1 MIEDL
6 SNVLDGSVPEV
17 NVKRE
22 VRESSH
28 FFDTVMVASY
38 LSSSYLISASI
49 LSNLGAHLISH
60 LIYGCGLVSSS
71 RTFWYVPLHSDV
83 IDDIT

>member
-1 MIEDL
+1 MHRRAEHFMDQKPAE
-6 SNVLDGSVPEV
+6 NANE
-17 NVKRE
+17 NVKTRQ
-22 VRESSH
+22 VS
-28 FFDTVMVASY
+28 VMVASY

-49 LSNLGAHLISH
+49 LSNHGAHLISS